1 MSKESV
7 MYHVKAPHNQPF
19 NVNGRR
25 NLTKKNSW
33 WNTASSSHWRNAQK
47 KKDSNKKNA

>member
-1 MSKESV
+1 MSKARGYPS
-7 MYHVKAPHNQPF
+7 NQPF

-33 WNTASSSHWRNAQK
+33 WSNSPYHNNGTK
-47 KKDSNKKNA
+47 KAER